1 MPQHSPHSSPSPS
14 ADAGRSVTVVIRP
27 SVLRFG
33 LAARLAGAGILVAGI
48 WATIGWVLR

>member
-1 MPQHSPHSSPSPS
+1 MLQHPLRSTPFPS
-14 ADAGRSVTVVIRP
+14 ADTGRSVIIAIRP

-33 LAARLAGAGILVAGI
+33 LAARLAGAGILIAGI